1 MSKDAFCF
9 PPDRRLENKKV
20 KHENAKLRW
29 ALSKGNI
36 AELESK
42 GVLAFTGAGAKQPS
56 GRSRAMA
63 LERAKAEQEIAHFQ
77 RELDKANRLADDL
90 ALRLKQQADDHGR
103 AISARQ
109 RDSDKILEVCILAL
123 LCAHFDM
130 HARIGNFAHIL
141 VTSHRMLMFTW
152 FISIL
157 LRRLCKR
164 LRNTG
169 RRSLRKSWSAPG
181 GSSSF

>member
-1 MSKDAFCF
+1 M
-9 PPDRRLENKKV
+9 
-20 KHENAKLRW
+20 
-29 ALSKGNI
+29 
-36 AELESK
+36 
-42 GVLAFTGAGAKQPS
+42 LAFTGAGAKKPS
-56 GRSRAMA
+56 ERSRAMA

-130 HARIGNFAHIL
+130 HARIGDL
-141 VTSHRMLMFTW
+141 RTSLSPR
-152 FISIL
+152 IACS
-157 LRRLCKR
+157 
-164 LRNTG
+164 
-169 RRSLRKSWSAPG
+169 RSH
-181 GSSSF
+181 GSSLSCYAGCVKD